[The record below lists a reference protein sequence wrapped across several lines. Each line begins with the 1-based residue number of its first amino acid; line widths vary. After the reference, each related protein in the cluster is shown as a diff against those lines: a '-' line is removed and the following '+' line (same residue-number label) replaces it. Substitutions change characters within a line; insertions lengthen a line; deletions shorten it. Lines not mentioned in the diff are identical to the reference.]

1 MDNPNEVIAR
11 APMPTEKTLKFRKNV
26 FIQLWRFAAINIKMV
41 KMIRKGH
48 HPMEKAK

>member
-26 FIQLWRFAAINIKMV
+26 LIQLWRFAAINIKMV